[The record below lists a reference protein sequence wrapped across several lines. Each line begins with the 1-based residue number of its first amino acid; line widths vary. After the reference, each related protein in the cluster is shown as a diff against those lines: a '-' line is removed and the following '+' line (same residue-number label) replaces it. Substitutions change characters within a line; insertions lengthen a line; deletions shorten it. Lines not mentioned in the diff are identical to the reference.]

1 MRLGRL
7 KKVSSSILERN
18 AAVIVAPHADDEVIG
33 CGGWMLAS
41 SAPLRVV
48 VCTDSGHQRN
58 KELAA
63 AMARSVGQNYCALG
77 LPDGQAWDQS
87 DCETAATRIAA
98 EANDIFA
105 DVLFVPNRAD
115 PHRDHQSARRV
126 VAQALAQITRAPE
139 IVEYEG
145 LEPLQCPN
153 WYLDL
158 TQLQTQ
164 KSDLIRCYQSQD
176 HRYRLVDVIGHLNA
190 YRGLTLLRRSVTS
203 AECYRRQSAEE
214 FLNAASS

>member
-7 KKVSSSILERN
+7 EKVSSSILESK

-41 SAPLRVV
+41 SAPLQVII
-48 VCTDSGHQRN
+48 CTDSGQQRN
-58 KELAA
+58 NELAA
-63 AMARSVGQNYCALG
+63 AMAKSGRQNFCSLG

-98 EANDIFA
+98 EANDIVA
-105 DVLFVPNRAD
+105 DVLFVPNRSD
-115 PHRDHQSARRV
+115 PHRDHQNARRV
-126 VAQALAQITRAPE
+126 VAHALTQINRAPE

-158 TQLQTQ
+158 TQLQAQ

-176 HRYRLVDVIGHLNA
+176 RRYRLVDVIGHLNA
-190 YRGLTLLRRSVTS
+190 YRGLTLLRCSVTS